1 MATLQQFKDIK
12 SSLSSDQQS
21 SIYEQFV
28 NDQDGAINK
37 MISIAKE
44 QGITMTSEEVLG
56 YLRELDEDDEF
67 DDIELTAAV
76 LSSISGGR
84 TRRKGCIC

>member
-28 NDQDGAINK
+28 NDQDSAIK
-37 MISIAKE
+37 QMISIATE
-44 QGITMTSEEVLG
+44 QGITMTSDEVLG
-56 YLRELDEDDEF
+56 YLKELDDDDEF
-67 DDIELTAAV
+67 DDIELTAAA
-76 LSSISGGR
+76 LSSISGGKYGR
-84 TRRKGCIC
+84 GGSC

>member
-1 MATLQQFKDIK
+1 MATLQQFKDIR

-37 MISIAKE
+37 MIAIAKE
-44 QGITMTSEEVLG
+44 HGITMTSDEVMS
-56 YLRELDEDDEF
+56 YLKELDNDDEF
-67 DDIELTAAV
+67 DDIELTAAT
-76 LSSISGGR
+76 LSSISGGYR
-84 TRRKGCIC
+84 GHGNC